1 MGAITILRFAQGTM
15 MQRFL
20 RFRKHCGCL
29 LSSFLLL
36 ASLNAWAEEGAE
48 PQLPE
53 PLYRKFAEVY
63 ATLKH
68 EYVDAV
74 DDDKLFRDAV
84 NGVMAGLDPYSTYLD
99 YEGMKDSGVP
109 NKGPFGGLGI
119 EVAMEDGSV
128 KVVSPIE
135 DTPACQAGIQSGDLI
150 TMIDDTPVKGLTL
163 AEAIQRM
170 RGAPQSSVRLSV
182 SRKQVAKPLELT
194 LVRAVINNPSVKFKL
209 TERDYP
215 YLRITQFREHTGE
228 DMARALIEMREQN
241 RAPLKGLVLDLRNN
255 PGGSVVSA
263 VAVASAFLRKDALVV
278 SSEGRGQ
285 GTRMRLFANPE
296 NYIEGGEANDY
307 LKALPPEF
315 KTVPLVVLVNG
326 GSASAAE
333 IVAGALQDHHRGT
346 VMGTRTFGKGT
357 IQTLYPLSTGSALK
371 LTVARYFTPSGR
383 SIQKTGITPDIAADE
398 QVATEVGQ
406 PPYSPGAGRDAQ
418 FMRAI
423 AELKS
428 RAPR

>member
-1 MGAITILRFAQGTM
+1 LGGLI
-15 MQRFL
+15 
-20 RFRKHCGCL
+20 
-29 LSSFLLL
+29 LL
-36 ASLNAWAEEGAE
+36 ASLNVWAEEGAE
-48 PQLPE
+48 PRLPE
-53 PLYRKFAEVY
+53 SLYRKFADVY
-63 ATLKH
+63 ATRKH
-68 EYVDAV
+68 AYVDAV

-84 NGVMAGLDPYSTYLD
+84 GGVVAGLDPYSTYLD
-99 YEGMKDSGVP
+99 YDGMKDNGVP

-119 EVAMEDGSV
+119 EVAMEEGLV

-135 DTPACQAGIQSGDLI
+135 DTPAYQAGIQSGDLI
-150 TMIDDTPVKGLTL
+150 SMIDDTPVKGLTL

-170 RGAPQSSVRLSV
+170 RGAPQSTVRLSV
-182 SRKQVAKPLELT
+182 LRRQVAKPLQFT

-215 YLRITQFREHTGE
+215 YLRITQFRERTGE
-228 DMARALIEMREQN
+228 DLAQALAEMREQN

-285 GTRMRLFANPE
+285 GTRMRLFANPD
-296 NYIEGGEANDY
+296 NYIEGGEENDY
-307 LKALPPEF
+307 LKVLPPEY
-315 KTVPLVVLVNG
+315 KTIPLVVLVNG

-333 IVAGALQDHHRGT
+333 IVAGALQDQHRAT
-346 VMGTRTFGKGT
+346 IMGTQTFGKGT

-383 SIQKTGITPDIAADE
+383 SIQKTGITPDMAADE
-398 QVATEVGQ
+398 QVFSEVGQ
-406 PPYSPGAGRDAQ
+406 PPYSPGTGHDSQ
-418 FMRAI
+418 YMRAI

-428 RAPR
+428 RSTR